1 MKLLIV
7 DDEHYIVNY
16 LAALILEHAGED
28 LEVYKCYSGIE
39 ALDLAKTMKIDL
51 ALLDIHM
58 PGLSGIDTA
67 SGISGYYP
75 DCYIIFLTAFDNF
88 EHIYAADKLSH
99 SRYLLKAESDE
110 VILKEVFSA
119 IREIQQEA
127 DKLHLLSTASQKSML
142 LSHLLQQTILKE
154 IFSGESIEKIIHS
167 LQISWSEFP
176 LDLQNPVFLMYT
188 QIHYRTFQEKYRIH
202 SKTTLEYLQL
212 MERLCVNKFHYSMLD
227 MEQGNLLWLFQPSF
241 DPSLASE
248 FSLLESLANDFS
260 DYCTDTL
267 HRHVTVVLYPAAC
280 DWENV
285 YGNFYILQQYA
296 DSFITKAPL
305 IYSSVNILDDEP
317 SSVFLHSEN
326 YIERTEID
334 RLLQE
339 LTFSLYQGS
348 EPDFDAVLKKLG
360 EECTAIR
367 SMHDIRAIKI
377 YMSIAL
383 LLLNYIDLYQLQEHL
398 ASKIALYQLYYIYDF
413 SSWKEA
419 FHYLGSL
426 SHHLFEIQ
434 DSKKTDKNNL
444 LIQKIKLYIGQH
456 LGETINL
463 ATISRVVNYN
473 ETYIS
478 RLFKQLTGTSLSE
491 YVSQERI
498 KKAKQLLSST
508 SESIQNIATV
518 TGFDTS
524 QYFSIVFKK
533 MTGVSPSIYRK
544 THLYTRGD

>member
-202 SKTTLEYLQL
+202 SKTTLENLQL

-227 MEQGNLLWLFQPSF
+227 MEQGNLLWLFQPS
-241 DPSLASE
+241 
-248 FSLLESLANDFS
+248 
-260 DYCTDTL
+260 
-267 HRHVTVVLYPAAC
+267 
-280 DWENV
+280 
-285 YGNFYILQQYA
+285 
-296 DSFITKAPL
+296 L
-305 IYSSVNILDDEP
+305 IHP
-317 SSVFLHSEN
+317 
-326 YIERTEID
+326 
-334 RLLQE
+334 LLQN
-339 LTFSLYQGS
+339 S
-348 EPDFDAVLKKLG
+348 A
-360 EECTAIR
+360 C
-367 SMHDIRAIKI
+367 
-377 YMSIAL
+377 
-383 LLLNYIDLYQLQEHL
+383 
-398 ASKIALYQLYYIYDF
+398 
-413 SSWKEA
+413 
-419 FHYLGSL
+419 
-426 SHHLFEIQ
+426 
-434 DSKKTDKNNL
+434 
-444 LIQKIKLYIGQH
+444 
-456 LGETINL
+456 
-463 ATISRVVNYN
+463 
-473 ETYIS
+473 
-478 RLFKQLTGTSLSE
+478 
-491 YVSQERI
+491 
-498 KKAKQLLSST
+498 
-508 SESIQNIATV
+508 
-518 TGFDTS
+518 
-524 QYFSIVFKK
+524 
-533 MTGVSPSIYRK
+533 
-544 THLYTRGD
+544 